1 MDKRMEKILQE
12 CFHPIRGK
20 ANLHKIEP
28 DIKQAKRHLGKALNN
43 LRAMEL
49 MFSNDLFDWTV
60 ICGYYAMYHSVL
72 ASLLKIGL
80 RATAHHCA
88 IAAFEEFYV
97 KRGKVNPE
105 YTEYIEKAKQL
116 EEKYAN
122 LLEEAKEN
130 RITVQY
136 GIGLLTNNDAEWIIG
151 DAKEFVLKIEE
162 ILAE

>member
-28 DIKQAKRHLGKALNN
+28 DVKQAKRHLEKALNN

-72 ASLLKIGL
+72 ASLLKTL
-80 RATAHHCA
+80 PHTLSYLSA
-88 IAAFEEFYV
+88 IL
-97 KRGKVNPE
+97 PP
-105 YTEYIEKAKQL
+105 
-116 EEKYAN
+116 AN
-122 LLEEAKEN
+122 AWYLSP
-130 RITVQY
+130 
-136 GIGLLTNNDAEWIIG
+136 
-151 DAKEFVLKIEE
+151 
-162 ILAE
+162 